1 MSEHEPGPPPAA
13 ADDVPVSAGIPMG
26 VRVALLI
33 GVGIVISIMGMTVG
47 SSAFGHVWPSADSL
61 RIPL

>member
-1 MSEHEPGPPPAA
+1 MSEHESMAQA
-13 ADDVPVSAGIPMG
+13 TSDDVPVSAGIPVG

-47 SSAFGHVWPSADSL
+47 SSAFGHVWPSQDSL